1 MGIKTCDTR
10 DFPEQFRFWHYS
22 FVFFRV
28 DCKMMSEKHIDKLLA
43 MTDSKYQL
51 SVAVAKRAIQL
62 KAGVVPVIPPEQRA
76 TRNLVTVAM
85 RELASGHLEMGNN
98 LVDDH
103 KLEHFLVRSKQQQHE
118 LAQQQAAQSYT
129 MPDFD
134 GD

>member
-1 MGIKTCDTR
+1 
-10 DFPEQFRFWHYS
+10 
-22 FVFFRV
+22 
-28 DCKMMSEKHIDKLLA
+28 MSEKHIDKLLA